1 MQVIDLDGHVFEP
14 DELWE
19 EHLDPSF
26 HDRRPRLVH
35 DDRGTTR
42 YNIEGFLIPQGT
54 GRGAW
59 VPEGIR
65 EASLH
70 RDGGV
75 DPKLRLLDMDAEG
88 IDVAVLYGTATL
100 GLWAIQDRDLAA
112 ACARA
117 MNDWL
122 AAYCATDPRRLK
134 GTVTLPLGSVEDSV
148 AEARRAV
155 TEHGFVSLTV
165 PCGTFDR
172 NPDDPIYDP
181 LYAVAEDLDVPVGV
195 HAGGPRFAQP
205 RFVDAYAILHAV
217 EFPMDI
223 MFATAVMI
231 CGGVL
236 ERFPALRIQLLEA
249 GCGWGPYL
257 FERLDEHYEKRV
269 GEMPKI
275 TKEPSEYL
283 ADGRVVISCEA
294 EKGLAHALAGLGDR
308 CVAYASDYPHW
319 DCEFPDSV
327 RAIADRDD
335 LTEDQ
340 KDAVLGGNA
349 ARILGWSRP
358 EGAQ

>member
-1 MQVIDLDGHVFEP
+1 MNVIDLDGHVFEP

-19 EHLDPSF
+19 EHLDDEF
-26 HDRRPRLVH
+26 HERRPRLVR
-35 DDRGTTR
+35 DDRNTTR
-42 YNIEGFLIPQGT
+42 YEIEGFLIPPGQ

-59 VPEGIR
+59 APEGIM
-65 EASLH
+65 EASVH
-70 RDGGV
+70 YDGAT
-75 DPKLRLLDMDAEG
+75 DPKARLLDMDTEG

-100 GLWAIQDRDLAA
+100 GLWAIRDRELAH
-112 ACARA
+112 ACCRA

-122 AAYCATDPRRLK
+122 AAYCATDPKRLK
-134 GTVTLPLGSVEDSV
+134 GTVALPLGSIDDTV

-172 NPDDPIYDP
+172 NPDDAYYDP
-181 LYAVAEDLDVPVGV
+181 LYALAEELAVPVGV

-205 RFVDAYAILHAV
+205 RFVDAYAVLHAI
-217 EFPMDI
+217 EFPMDV
-223 MFATAVMI
+223 MFAATTIV

-236 ERFPALRIQLLEA
+236 ERFPRLRIALLEA

-269 GEMPKI
+269 GEMPAI
-275 TKEPSEYL
+275 TRRPSEYL

-294 EKGLAHALAGLGDR
+294 EHGLAHALAGLGDQ

-327 RAIADRDD
+327 RAISERDD
-335 LTEDQ
+335 LTDDQ
-340 KDAVLGGNA
+340 KTAILGANA
-349 ARILGWSRP
+349 ARILGWT
-358 EGAQ
+358 